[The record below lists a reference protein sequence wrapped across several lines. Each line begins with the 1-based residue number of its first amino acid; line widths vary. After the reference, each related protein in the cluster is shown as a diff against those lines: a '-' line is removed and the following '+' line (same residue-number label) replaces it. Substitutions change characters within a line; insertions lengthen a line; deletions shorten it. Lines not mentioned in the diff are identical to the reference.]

1 MRRHII
7 SLFIVLGCLLAGSA
21 QAAEFRF
28 PKNGTTAFL
37 ITLPT
42 GWTSKEDHYNGMQL
56 LPADR
61 RSSVY
66 LLVVRD
72 EEYAGKPLMELALA
86 IGKPANITQFP
97 KQEPTALSG
106 RKGEAFYGQMK
117 NANSLLLDVKRVVI
131 PLEPD
136 LWVTETIMSSQGLTA
151 AQTASL
157 NQAMHWVGLT
167 SGK

>member
-1 MRRHII
+1 MRRHNI
-7 SLFIVLGCLLAGSA
+7 SLFIVLGCLLAGLA

-37 ITLPT
+37 ITLPR
-42 GWTSKEDHYNGMQL
+42 GWTSKEDDYNGMQL

-66 LLVVRD
+66 LSVVRD
-72 EEYAGKPLMELALA
+72 KEYAGKPLMELALA

-97 KQEPTALSG
+97 KQEPTALSD
-106 RKGEAFYGQMK
+106 RKGEGFYGQMK
-117 NANSLLLDVKRVVI
+117 NANGLLMDVKRLVI

-136 LWVTETIMSSQGLTA
+136 LWASETIMSSQGLTA

-157 NQAMHWVGLT
+157 NQAVHWVGLT
-167 SGK
+167 SSK